1 MRVTARGPRHP
12 ETWDLMLRLHNA
24 SLLPHFITST
34 RLQSSSS
41 GLYGKSC
48 KIQII
53 SEEEYL
59 GKSKVN
65 REDKNKYTRGN
76 WILWTLHLKQTL
88 VQQIWL
94 KKILKHANK
103 QEKWTLKN
111 KARIRIKFG
120 YTQMLKLSGFNV
132 TMINKE

>member
-1 MRVTARGPRHP
+1 M
-12 ETWDLMLRLHNA
+12 
-24 SLLPHFITST
+24 
-34 RLQSSSS
+34 
-41 GLYGKSC
+41 
-48 KIQII
+48 QII

-94 KKILKHANK
+94 KKIVKHANK
-103 QEKWTLKN
+103 QEK
-111 KARIRIKFG
+111 
-120 YTQMLKLSGFNV
+120 MDS
-132 TMINKE
+132 KETKQESESNLGTHRYWNYQDLM